1 MFIAALFTMA
11 KIQKQPK
18 CSSIHSGI
26 LLNCEKKRKER
37 KKILPFEK
45 SLTDLKG
52 TVCYHIFVKSEK
64 LVNITKR
71 SRVTHRENKLGLP
84 GGREKGKIGVRD

>member
-11 KIQKQPK
+11 KIQKQSK

-26 LLNCEKKRKER
+26 LLSCKKKKKKRK
-37 KKILPFEK
+37 KIFPFEI
-45 SLTDLKG
+45 SLMDLKG

-71 SRVTHRENKLGLP
+71 SRVTDRENKLGLP
-84 GGREKGKIGVRD
+84 GGREQSKI